1 MDVVYELKCYIDN
14 GNDDYNFENI
24 PYYVGNIIVRD
35 NGFFDGI
42 VTINVFN
49 EMKEVLIFGNLLEGK
64 MLNFMITGNNI
75 VIGSTLIKTNIGFEG
90 RALISNYIVLD
101 DDTVNSTYNN
111 SHNVLVSLD
120 KKLDVSSDLVRSIR
134 SKVDRMLE
142 SARELEKNC
151 DDPEYINYYDY
162 TLSNND
168 EALIWLEQ
176 LYIQYKSNPKAL
188 IKELV

>member
-14 GNDDYNFENI
+14 GNDDYNFGNI

-64 MLNFMITGNNI
+64 MLNFMITGYNI

-90 RALISNYIVLD
+90 IPLISNYIVLD
-101 DDTVNSTYNN
+101 DDMVNSTYNN
-111 SHNVLVSLD
+111 SYNALVVLD
-120 KKLDVSSDLVRSIR
+120 KKLDISSDLKLSIR
-134 SKVDRMLE
+134 GKVDKILD
-142 SARELEKNC
+142 SAREFEKEC

-162 TLSNND
+162 TLSNNN
-168 EALIWLEQ
+168 ETLIWLDQ
-176 LYIQYKSNPKAL
+176 LYTQYKSNPKAL
-188 IKELV
+188 TKELV

>member
-49 EMKEVLIFGNLLEGK
+49 EKKEALIFGNFLDGK
-64 MLNFMITGNNI
+64 MLNFMIVGENI
-75 VIGSTLIKTNIGFEG
+75 VIGSTLIKTNLGYEG
-90 RALISNYIVLD
+90 RPIISNYMVFD
-101 DDTVNSTYNN
+101 DVANFSYNN

-120 KKLDVSSDLVRSIR
+120 KKLDISSDLVKSIR

-162 TLSNND
+162 TLSNNN
-168 EALIWLEQ
+168 ETLIWLEQ

-188 IKELV
+188 TKELV

>member
-1 MDVVYELKCYIDN
+1 MSVVYQFNGFIDN
-14 GNDDYNFENI
+14 GFDDYKFKDI
-24 PYYVGNIIVRD
+24 PECIGNIIVRD

-42 VTINVFN
+42 VTLNVFN
-49 EMKEVLIFGNLLEGK
+49 KKKEALLFGNFLRGK
-64 MLNFMITGNNI
+64 MLNFMIVGENI
-75 VIGSTLIKTNIGFEG
+75 VIGSTLIKTNLGYEG
-90 RALISNYIVLD
+90 RPIISNYMVFD

-134 SKVDRMLE
+134 SKVDEALE
-142 SARELEKNC
+142 SAREFEKEC
-151 DDPEYINYYDY
+151 DDPKYINYYDY

-168 EALIWLEQ
+168 EALILLDQ

-188 IKELV
+188 TKELV

>member
-1 MDVVYELKCYIDN
+1 MI
-14 GNDDYNFENI
+14 
-24 PYYVGNIIVRD
+24 VG
-35 NGFFDGI
+35 
-42 VTINVFN
+42 
-49 EMKEVLIFGNLLEGK
+49 E
-64 MLNFMITGNNI
+64 NI
-75 VIGSTLIKTNIGFEG
+75 VIGSTLIKTNLGYEG
-90 RALISNYIVLD
+90 RPIISNYMVFD
-101 DDTVNSTYNN
+101 DVANFSYNN

-120 KKLDVSSDLVRSIR
+120 KKLDISSDLVRSIR

-168 EALIWLEQ
+168 EALILLDQ

-188 IKELV
+188 TRELV

>member
-1 MDVVYELKCYIDN
+1 MSAVYELKCFIDN
-14 GNDDYNFENI
+14 GFDDYKFKDI
-24 PYYVGNIIVRD
+24 PECIGNIIVRD

-49 EMKEVLIFGNLLEGK
+49 EKKEALIFGNFLDGK
-64 MLNFMITGNNI
+64 MLNFMIVGENI

-90 RALISNYIVLD
+90 RPLISNYIVLD

-120 KKLDVSSDLVRSIR
+120 KKLDVSSNLVKNIR

-142 SARELEKNC
+142 SAREFENEC

-162 TLSNND
+162 TLSNNN
-168 EALIWLEQ
+168 ETLIWLDQ

-188 IKELV
+188 TKELV

>member
-1 MDVVYELKCYIDN
+1 MSAVYQFNGFIDN
-14 GNDDYNFENI
+14 GFDDYKFKDI
-24 PYYVGNIIVRD
+24 PECIGNIIVRD
-35 NGFFDGI
+35 NDFFDGI
-42 VTINVFN
+42 VTLKVFN
-49 EMKEVLIFGNLLEGK
+49 EEQEALIFGNFLDGK
-64 MLNFMITGNNI
+64 MLNFMIVGENI
-75 VIGSTLIKTNIGFEG
+75 VIGSTLIKTNLGYEG
-90 RALISNYIVLD
+90 RPIISNYMVFD
-101 DDTVNSTYNN
+101 DVANFSYNN

-120 KKLDVSSDLVRSIR
+120 KKLDISSDLVKSIR

-168 EALIWLEQ
+168 EALILLEQ